1 VSGEALLGIDIG
13 GTYAKLAVV
22 DARGRL
28 VSRGMI
34 ETRASEGPAA
44 LFERVLDV
52 LPGLTGPRRR
62 IGAAGIGCAGL
73 IDRARGYLYS
83 SPNLPQWSQSP
94 ISRIG
99 RKVLGVYT
107 CIDNDA
113 NVAAFGEYHR
123 GVARRARMF
132 VCITLGTGVGGA
144 IVADGSIVRGASG
157 FAGEIGHVT
166 VNARGPR
173 CKCGNR
179 GCLEA
184 YVGADALVRSARRRL
199 RTGKRSLI
207 AAGGGPLTPETIA
220 RAARRG
226 DRIARDVLNEAAE
239 YLGTAIASVVNL
251 LNPDC
256 VALAGGVA
264 GSFDLMR
271 RRLHEVVAERAFAES
286 ARAVRIQRGS
296 LGVDAASIGA
306 ALMARASLRQRRDR
320 KRG

>member
-1 VSGEALLGIDIG
+1 MSGGALLGIDIG
-13 GTYAKLAVV
+13 GTNAKLAVL
-22 DARGRL
+22 DLRGRV

-34 ETRASEGPAA
+34 ETRASDGPNA
-44 LFERVLDV
+44 LFERVREV

-62 IGAAGIGCAGL
+62 VVAAGIGCAGL

-83 SPNLPQWSQSP
+83 SPNLPVWSERP

-113 NVAAFGEYHR
+113 NAAAIGEYRR
-123 GVARRARMF
+123 GAGRGARMF
-132 VCITLGTGVGGA
+132 VCITLGTGIGGA
-144 IVADGSIVRGASG
+144 IVADGKLVRGSSG
-157 FAGEIGHVT
+157 FAGEIGHIT

-199 RTGKRSLI
+199 GKARRSSLARI
-207 AAGGGPLTPETIA
+207 EAPLSPQTIT

-226 DRIARDVLNEAAE
+226 DAIAADVLNEAAE
-239 YLGTAIASVVNL
+239 YLGTAIGSVVNL
-251 LNPDC
+251 LNPDR
-256 VALAGGVA
+256 VVLAGGVA
-264 GSFDLMR
+264 GGFDLMR
-271 RRLHEVVAERAFAES
+271 RRLREVVEERAFPES
-286 ARAVRIQRGS
+286 ARAVTIRRGA
-296 LGVDAASIGA
+296 LGFDAASIGA
-306 ALMARASLRQRRDR
+306 ALMAGAALAQR
-320 KRG
+320 KGS